1 MRAHTLSLGNFFLCL
16 AAISVFSAYPVQASA
31 VESTPDEL
39 QSQIEAKTKEIR
51 VLETE
56 AEKYR
61 QTIATT
67 EAQANTLKNQIARI
81 NSAITKLQNDIKLT
95 ERQIQRSNLEI
106 KSLKLQI
113 TDTASQI
120 SEHQAR
126 LRELVRLLALSDQEH
141 PWEILLKNRQL
152 SEFFNRIQSII
163 NLQDEVRTVIDELR
177 ILKGNLSRQKTS
189 SENKVVELKRAGER
203 LNDAKS
209 LQVNEQNERAKILAE
224 TQNQEKKYQELL
236 AENERRRRELEV
248 EVFTFENK
256 LRVTL
261 DPNALPKR
269 VAGVLD
275 WPLPKLVQSLFQC
288 SHTVWAFLTQCFG
301 DTSFARSGG
310 YNGKGH
316 NGVDF
321 RANATTEIYSA
332 DRGVARGVG
341 DTDTVCRGASYGR
354 WILIDHEN
362 GLSSLYAHLSL
373 TKVSPGQIVG
383 RGEVIGY
390 AGKTG
395 YATGPH
401 LHFSVFAQSAVNIG
415 ILPSRVCKRN
425 MTLPLSAFNGYLNPL
440 DYL

>member
-1 MRAHTLSLGNFFLCL
+1 MRAYALSRGSLFLCL
-16 AAISVFSAYPVQASA
+16 AAVSVFLACPVQIGAA
-31 VESTPDEL
+31 EPAPGEL
-39 QSQIEAKTKEIR
+39 QSQIEAKTKEIKA
-51 VLETE
+51 LEAE

-81 NSAITKLQNDIKLT
+81 NSAIAKLQNDIKLT
-95 ERQIQRSNLEI
+95 ERQIQRTNLEI
-106 KSLKLQI
+106 KSLKFQI
-113 TDTASQI
+113 TDTASDI
-120 SEHQAR
+120 SEHQER
-126 LRELVRLLALSDQEH
+126 LKELVRLLDIYDHEH
-141 PWEILLKNRQL
+141 PLEILLKNRQL
-152 SEFFNRIQSII
+152 SEFFNRIQSTI

-177 ILKGNLSRQKTS
+177 TLKGDLSHKKS
-189 SENKVVELKRAGER
+189 ASEVKVIELKREGER
-203 LNDAKS
+203 LNDAKA
-209 LQVNEQNERAKILAE
+209 LQVNAQSERAKILAE

-236 AENERRRRELEV
+236 AENERRRGELEA
-248 EVFTFENK
+248 EVFAFENK
-256 LRVTL
+256 LRITL

-269 VAGVLD
+269 ASGVLD
-275 WPLPKLVQSLFQC
+275 WPLPKLAQSLFQC
-288 SHTVWAFLTQCFG
+288 GHTVLAFLTQCFG

-332 DRGVARGVG
+332 EKGVVRGVG
-341 DTDTVCRGASYGR
+341 DTDTACRGASYGR
-354 WILIDHEN
+354 WVLIDHEN
-362 GLSSLYAHLSL
+362 GLATLYAHLSL
-373 TKVSPGQIVG
+373 ARVSPGRTVE

-401 LHFSVFAQSAVNIG
+401 LHFSVFARSAVNIG
-415 ILPSRVCKRN
+415 VLPSRVCKRN
-425 MTLPLSAFNGYLNPL
+425 MTLPLSPFNGYLNPL